1 MGQMIVVAGTL
12 RLTPEGMAAV
22 REVARAT
29 VTATNAEAG
38 CIVYAF
44 AEDLREPGLI
54 RIYEE
59 WESREALDAHGRAPH
74 MTVWRDALKTVEVQG
89 LDLKLIETASVE
101 PFA

>member
-1 MGQMIVVAGTL
+1 MIVVAGTL
-12 RLTPEGMAAV
+12 RLTPEGLASL

-29 VTATNAEAG
+29 VTTTNAEAG
-38 CIVYAF
+38 CIVYSF
-44 AEDLREPGLI
+44 ADDLNEPGLI

-74 MTVWRDALKTVEVQG
+74 MTVWRDALKTVEVKG